1 MAKWTIPVEQLSA
14 ADLEELVSDSEML
27 KCLIACG
34 VHTWERYNEA
44 HDLFENLTNPE
55 RMM

>member
-1 MAKWTIPVEQLSA
+1 MAKWTLPVEELSA
-14 ADLEELVSDSEML
+14 ADLAELISDSQLL
-27 KCLIACG
+27 KCLQVYE
-34 VHTWERYNEA
+34 VHAWERYNEA

>member
-1 MAKWTIPVEQLSA
+1 MAKWTLPVEELSA
-14 ADLEELVSDSEML
+14 ADLAELISDSQLL
-27 KCLIACG
+27 KCLQMYE
-34 VHTWERYNEA
+34 VHTWEHYNEA